1 MKSGRHPK
9 DNKQEKTLVG
19 VFSAI
24 VKSSQTFVITHT
36 EAAHLLAPLVLD
48 VEQREL
54 LYPGGGLL
62 QVEGEGRGRAR
73 GGEGLQQPHQLL
85 LVEEEDGCRGEDDG
99 GIVNKLIPY
108 LFYEVKQI
116 RY

>member
-1 MKSGRHPK
+1 M
-9 DNKQEKTLVG
+9 
-19 VFSAI
+19 I
-24 VKSSQTFVITHT
+24 VKSSRTFVRSFITHT

-54 LYPGGGLL
+54 LHPGGGLL
-62 QVEGEGRGRAR
+62 QVERDGRGRAR

-85 LVEEEDGCRGEDDG
+85 LVEEEDGCREEDDWG
-99 GIVNKLIPY
+99 VVNTLILCIY